1 MTSFYILRFISCR
14 IRWEDKWIGEVLEG
28 GDLASLKVLSEHS
41 PGEAEENPE
50 QTSVKVYAITTEI
63 RADYVPKQ
71 I

>member
-1 MTSFYILRFISCR
+1 M
-14 IRWEDKWIGEVLEG
+14 EG